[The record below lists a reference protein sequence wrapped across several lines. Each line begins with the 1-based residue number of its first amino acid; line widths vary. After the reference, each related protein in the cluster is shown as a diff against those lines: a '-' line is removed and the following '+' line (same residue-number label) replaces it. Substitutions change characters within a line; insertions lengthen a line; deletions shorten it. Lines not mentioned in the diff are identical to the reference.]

1 MIVTSKTDT
10 GKVRTNNEDSILID
24 EGRGIFILADGMG
37 GHNAGEVASRLA
49 VDMVHDFLKEKIG
62 IMEDDDKILLA
73 LDAAVMKAH
82 EVIKEKAK
90 FDINLREM
98 GTTIVVLVIKNKK
111 AYVCHAGDSRAYL
124 LRDSL
129 VQLTKDHT
137 MGEYLV
143 GQKIMP
149 REKVPI
155 QQWHMLTQAVG
166 VGNAPAADKKYVDL
180 KTGDILLVCSD
191 GLTDML
197 TDEEITAILFP
208 SPLSSPSMDDNAPA
222 FGTPSYLKRGK
233 GELISPPLLKAPT
246 LVMGGDKG
254 EGEINEL
261 ADSLVAEA
269 NDRGG
274 RDNISLIV
282 VVI

>member
-98 GTTIVVLVIKNKK
+98 GTTIVVLVI
-111 AYVCHAGDSRAYL
+111 RA
-124 LRDSL
+124 
-129 VQLTKDHT
+129 
-137 MGEYLV
+137 M
-143 GQKIMP
+143 
-149 REKVPI
+149 
-155 QQWHMLTQAVG
+155 
-166 VGNAPAADKKYVDL
+166 
-180 KTGDILLVCSD
+180 
-191 GLTDML
+191 
-197 TDEEITAILFP
+197 EISIIPF
-208 SPLSSPSMDDNAPA
+208 
-222 FGTPSYLKRGK
+222 
-233 GELISPPLLKAPT
+233 
-246 LVMGGDKG
+246 
-254 EGEINEL
+254 
-261 ADSLVAEA
+261 
-269 NDRGG
+269 
-274 RDNISLIV
+274 
-282 VVI
+282 